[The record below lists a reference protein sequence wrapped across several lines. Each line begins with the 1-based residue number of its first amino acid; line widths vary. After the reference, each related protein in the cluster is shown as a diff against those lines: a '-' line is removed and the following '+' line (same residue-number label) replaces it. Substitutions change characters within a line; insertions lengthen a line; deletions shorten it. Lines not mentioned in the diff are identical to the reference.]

1 MKTFALMFAV
11 VLLAA
16 PAAFA
21 GDIDP
26 DVLPRIGA
34 VAPAFGLNPFETKAS
49 VDELK
54 DKVELDD
61 HCGMRGGDTKLVLVV
76 FSGAANLTA
85 DLELAESWRKKHG
98 KNGFVPIVIST
109 DRNAQ
114 AVREQLVKT
123 RYSFPILND
132 SFSVVGARYGVPS
145 SPFSFLLDGGCHTLG
160 LSDKSLTVDAER
172 LGQTIAAL
180 LSGKQGEVQ

>member
-1 MKTFALMFAV
+1 MKTFALMLAV
-11 VLLAA
+11 ALLAA

-21 GDIDP
+21 GEADP
-26 DVLPRIGA
+26 DALPRIGA
-34 VAPAFGLNPFETKAS
+34 VAPAFGLYPFETKAS

-61 HCGMRGGDTKLVLVV
+61 HCGMRPGDTRLVLVV

-85 DLELAESWRKKHG
+85 DLELVEGWRKKYG
-98 KNGFVPIVIST
+98 KRGFVPIVLST
-109 DRNAQ
+109 DRSVQ

-123 RYSFPILND
+123 RYSFPILDD
-132 SFSVVGARYGVPS
+132 SFSIVGARYGVPS
-145 SPFSFLLDGGCHTLG
+145 SPFSFLLDSGCHLLG

-172 LGQTIAAL
+172 IGQTIETV
-180 LSGKQGEVQ
+180 LSGELGEVE

>member
-11 VLLAA
+11 ALLAA
-16 PAAFA
+16 PGALAE
-21 GDIDP
+21 GVDP
-26 DVLPRIGA
+26 EALPRIGA
-34 VAPAFGLNPFETKAS
+34 VAPAFGLYPFETKLS

-61 HCGMRGGDTKLVLVV
+61 YCGMRPGDTRLVLVV

-85 DLELAESWRKKHG
+85 DLELVESWRKKHG
-98 KNGFVPIVIST
+98 KNGFVPIVLST
-109 DRNAQ
+109 DKNVQ

-132 SFSVVGARYGVPS
+132 SFSIVATRYGVPS

-160 LSDKSLTVDAER
+160 LSDKSLTVNAER
-172 LGQTIAAL
+172 LGQTIESV
-180 LSGKQGEVQ
+180 LSGKHGEIE